1 MDRLSDISL
10 FLKVLDS
17 GSISAAARSLDLSP
31 AVASKRLQN
40 LEKDIGVRLLHR
52 TTRRISATPEGA
64 ALAARG
70 GPLID
75 DLEALTANLGKTVH
89 EVSGSLRITAGVSFG
104 RRFIIPL
111 LGQFFSQYPAV
122 DVQLHL
128 SDETEN
134 IIEAGYDLAIR
145 ISTGMKSSGLVARK
159 LADSRRILCAAPSY
173 LEKHGTPKNLIEL
186 STHHCLVLTGS
197 KGHEDV
203 WQLEDASARNHR
215 VRVKSSLTSNLG
227 DALYQAALSGLG
239 ISLHST
245 WHVQDDLDAGRMQVV
260 LPKYFKKAPIYAV
273 MPQRQFVP
281 ARVKAFIEFIE
292 KNLREG

>member
-1 MDRLSDISL
+1 MQHPVERNLRHG
-10 FLKVLDS
+10 FTGFAGNV
-17 GSISAAARSLDLSP
+17 
-31 AVASKRLQN
+31 LQN
-40 LEKDIGVRLLHR
+40 VDYTVELF
-52 TTRRISATPEGA
+52 ISNRWRELFA
-64 ALAARG
+64 AF
-70 GPLID
+70 
-75 DLEALTANLGKTVH
+75 
-89 EVSGSLRITAGVSFG
+89 GSLRITAGVSFG

-145 ISTGMKSSGLVARK
+145 ISAGMKSSGLVAKK

-173 LEKHGTPKNLIEL
+173 LEKHGTPKNLAEL
-186 STHHCLVLTGS
+186 SNHHCLVLTGS

-203 WQLEDASARNHR
+203 WELEDASARNHR

-245 WHVQDDLDAGRMQVV
+245 WHIQDDLNAGRMQVV
-260 LPKYFKKAPIYAV
+260 LPNYFKKAPIYAV

-281 ARVKAFIEFIE
+281 ARVKAFIEFIKE
-292 KNLREG
+292 NLREA